1 MTSQSMA
8 FHCLVA
14 LALLSHAANAQAAK
28 SETFT
33 LSGGVTTPRSSIV
46 APERVPGGHVQV
58 GLAVRMQSVLS
69 SRFEFSAGY
78 HSLRGRPS
86 PFRSGMP
93 NPKVWIVTGS
103 VVKDIGAIREFRP
116 YLIAGV
122 GTTSIDEG
130 TIRQSHLH
138 VAGGAGIVL
147 PPIGRVRP
155 FIEGR
160 YIRVMGGSRPRFIPL
175 SLGIAF

>member
-1 MTSQSMA
+1 MTSRSMA

-14 LALLSHAANAQAAK
+14 LALLSQTADAQSAK

-33 LSGGVTTPRSSIV
+33 LSGGVTTPTSSA
-46 APERVPGGHVQV
+46 APERVAGGHVQA

-69 SRFEFSAGY
+69 SRFQFSAGY
-78 HSLRGRPS
+78 HSLKGRPS
-86 PFRSGMP
+86 PFMSGMP

-122 GTTSIDEG
+122 GTINIDEG
-130 TIRQSHLH
+130 ARRQSHLH

-147 PPIGRVRP
+147 PPISRVRP

>member
-1 MTSQSMA
+1 MTSRSMA

-14 LALLSHAANAQAAK
+14 LALLSQTTDAQSAK

-33 LSGGVTTPRSSIV
+33 LSGGVTTPTSSV

-69 SRFEFSAGY
+69 SRFQFSAGY
-78 HSLRGRPS
+78 HSLSGRPS

-93 NPKVWIVTGS
+93 NPKVWIYTGS

-122 GTTSIDEG
+122 GTINIDEG
-130 TIRQSHLH
+130 TRRQSHLH
-138 VAGGAGIVL
+138 VAGGAGFVL
-147 PPIGRVRP
+147 PPIGRARP